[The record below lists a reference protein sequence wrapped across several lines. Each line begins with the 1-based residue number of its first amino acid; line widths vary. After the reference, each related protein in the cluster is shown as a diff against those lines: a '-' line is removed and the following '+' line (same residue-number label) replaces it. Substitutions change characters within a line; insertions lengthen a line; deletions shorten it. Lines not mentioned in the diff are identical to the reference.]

1 MYENLIISNAVLVTL
16 IVEFL
21 LAVGIPIVVLVV
33 WKKKTDVFLSPALMG
48 AAAFVVFV
56 MILEPILFYLVLGIN
71 KTVADFILSRPL
83 LYAVFGGLA
92 AGVLEETARFLVF
105 KTMMRKNIGREN
117 AITYGIGHGGIECIT
132 VLGVTML
139 SNFFLAVMF
148 NNTGAEAFFAQYP
161 PEDVSRVVESIHAIN
176 DIDFVSA
183 VMAMVERIAAMVL
196 HLELS
201 VVVFAA
207 VRMKK
212 YWMYPLAILLH
223 AGVDFLAGLYQA
235 GVTGIWVMEALILAC
250 VAALAVP
257 VYRLYKAMPTD
268 KAPKLDK
275 FGRDPRLG
283 LI

>member
-1 MYENLIISNAVLVTL
+1 MYENIVISNAVLVTL

-21 LAVGIPIVVLVV
+21 LAVGIPVVTLVV

-48 AAAFVVFV
+48 AAAFFVFA
-56 MILEPILFYLVLGIN
+56 MILETILYYLVFGISTN
-71 KTVADFILSRPL
+71 VADFILARPL
-83 LYAVFGGLA
+83 LYAVYGGLS
-92 AGVLEETARFLVF
+92 AGLFEESARFLVF

-117 AITYGIGHGGIECIT
+117 AITYGIGHSGFEFIA
-132 VLGVTML
+132 VLGMTML
-139 SNFFLAVMF
+139 SNFFIAVMY
-148 NNTGAEAFFAQYP
+148 NNMGSEAFFAQYQ
-161 PEDVSRVVESIHAIN
+161 PEDVAAMVESVRAIN

-183 VMAMVERIAAMVL
+183 AMAVVERVAVMVL

-207 VRMKK
+207 VRTKK

-223 AGVDFLAGLYQA
+223 AGADFISGLYQA
-235 GVTGIWVMEALILAC
+235 GITGIWVMEALLLVYI
-250 VAALAVP
+250 AALVVP
-257 VYRLYKAMPTD
+257 VYRLYKTLPLD